1 MSGEGMV
8 AHDPMHTNN
17 LVTRW
22 RTQASQMRG
31 ATAVLTD
38 ASTTGLPARATSAAQ
53 IFLAMWEG
61 TARKA
66 SVAADVYADEL
77 TSTGTS
83 YENLD
88 AEIARRMNALG
99 AGVR

>member
-1 MSGEGMV
+1 MSHGV
-8 AHDPMHTNN
+8 TYDPASTNR
-17 LVTRW
+17 LIARW

-31 ATAVLTD
+31 ATETLGEA
-38 ASTTGLPARATSAAQ
+38 TTGGLPSRAVGAAQ
-53 IFLAMWEG
+53 IFLDMWEQS
-61 TARKA
+61 ARKA

-83 YENLD
+83 YQSFD

-99 AGVR
+99 SDAQ